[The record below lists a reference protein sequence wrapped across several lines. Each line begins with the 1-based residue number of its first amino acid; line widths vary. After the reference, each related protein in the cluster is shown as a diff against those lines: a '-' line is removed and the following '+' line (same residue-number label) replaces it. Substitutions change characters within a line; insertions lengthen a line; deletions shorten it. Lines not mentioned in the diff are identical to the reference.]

1 MSLTE
6 KLAKLNADVEE
17 LKAAAEDVRADL
29 AAISEEI
36 PLLQAG
42 QANPVTAIDWQ
53 KLVQTIMQI
62 MQMLLPMLLKADPSK
77 ADSCTD

>member
-1 MSLTE
+1 MSLSE
-6 KLAKLNADVEE
+6 NLAKLNADVEK
-17 LKAAAEDVRADL
+17 LRSAAEDVRADL

-42 QANPVTAIDWQ
+42 QANPVATIDWQ

-62 MQMLLPMLLKADPSK
+62 VQMLLPMLLKADPAT
-77 ADSCTD
+77 ADSGTD